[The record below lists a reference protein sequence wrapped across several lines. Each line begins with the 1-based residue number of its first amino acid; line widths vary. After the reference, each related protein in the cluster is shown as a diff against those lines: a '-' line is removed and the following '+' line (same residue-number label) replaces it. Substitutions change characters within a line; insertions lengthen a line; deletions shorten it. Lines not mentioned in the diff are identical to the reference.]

1 MFTVLKLV
9 AARLRAV
16 FSRDA
21 LDRDFEQELE
31 SHVAMLGEDNV
42 RRGMPPDEARA
53 AARRKLGN
61 TGRIREEI
69 YAMNTITLLEWLGQ
83 DIRYAARVLRRSPGF
98 TIAAVLT
105 LALGI
110 GGVTVIYSALRN
122 ILLDPFPYV
131 KSDRMVNVFPTDAK
145 TGDRIRGGR
154 MGQDETIDFMEQQT
168 VFEAVVVSA
177 DDNAVMRSASGSD
190 IVRVT
195 EMTPNTFPALGVP
208 PLRGRV
214 FTEDDVKPGAVPV
227 VVLDHGAWVEK
238 FGASDEVLGQVVTIG
253 DTARTIIGVMPP
265 RFAWQAPDMWVPLTL
280 RRGATP
286 PDERPF
292 AYQAY
297 LAPGVT
303 LAEASARMTAIAQRR
318 AQLYPD
324 QYPERVRVDVL
335 DLRYRV
341 VGRFSNVLF
350 TLLGAV
356 VLLLFIACCNVA
368 NMLFARATT
377 REREMT
383 LRAALGGGRL
393 RLMSQLLTESGLL
406 ALGGAIGG
414 CLLAWGGIRAVASI
428 LPPQGIAAEVELR
441 LVPEAL
447 IASLVLAV
455 VTTLIVGIVPAW
467 NVSRQ
472 DLAIGMKESGKG
484 TGAGHR
490 HGWIRQGLV
499 VAEVAIS
506 LILLL
511 GAGLLIRSFATLV
524 STDLG
529 VDPAGIAAVFPRFEH
544 RDEPGIAERHLYYAD
559 ALARARTVP
568 GVTGAALVSTWPYG
582 GWRMTATRPGV
593 EPPAG
598 ARGVMAILCDEHY
611 FGLARLNPIRG
622 RTFTPADISSAAHVV
637 VISRS
642 LAERYFGQE
651 DPLGKYLDLPEF
663 AKAPALLTD
672 TRFSIIGVIE
682 DVRNQ
687 GPKEVP
693 LPGVYLPTTLTA
705 AGNTPRG
712 IIVRASGD
720 AASVLPALERVVRAV
735 DLDVAV
741 RSGFTLDDAVT
752 RSLHAQPRFSLV
764 ILTAFA
770 AVGLALVSVGVYGV
784 MAFAV
789 SRRAQEFA
797 IRMALGAT
805 REDVMRTVVRAGI
818 VLLGAGIVIGLAAS
832 RMTNRLVVSYVMM
845 ESADA
850 DALWSGLGAV
860 AVIALVGLAACLIP
874 ARRVSQMSPMAALRQ
889 D

>member
-1 MFTVLKLV
+1 MGWRRF
-9 AARLRAV
+9 LRRAWWDDE
-16 FSRDA
+16 RT
-21 LDRDFEQELE
+21 RELE
-31 SHVAMLGEDNV
+31 SYLDLETDDNIA
-42 RRGMPPDEARA
+42 RGLSPDEARA

-61 TGRIREEI
+61 SRHIREEI
-69 YAMNTITLLEWLGQ
+69 YAMNTITLLDWLGQ

-98 TIAAVLT
+98 TIAALLT

-122 ILLDPFPYV
+122 ILLDPFPYI

-145 TGDRIRGGR
+145 TGDRVHGGR
-154 MGQDETIDFMEQQT
+154 MGQDETIDFLEQQT

-177 DDNAVMRSASGSD
+177 DDVAVMRSASGSD
-190 IVRVT
+190 LVRVT
-195 EMTPNTFPALGVP
+195 KMTPNTFPALGVP
-208 PLRGRV
+208 PLKGRV
-214 FTEDDVKPGAVPV
+214 FTEDDVKPDAAPV
-227 VVLDHGAWVEK
+227 VVLAHDAWVEK
-238 FGASDEVLGQVVTIG
+238 FGGGDDVLGQIVTVG
-253 DTARTIIGVMPP
+253 DTHRTIIGVMPP
-265 RFAWQAPDMWVPLTL
+265 RFAWQAPDMWVPLAL

-286 PDERPF
+286 SDERPF

-303 LAEASARMTAIAQRR
+303 LAEASSAMTAIAQRR
-318 AQLYPD
+318 AQSYPD
-324 QYPERVRVDVL
+324 QYPERIRVDVL

-368 NMLFARATT
+368 NMLLARATT

-383 LRAALGGGRL
+383 LRAALGGGTL

-406 ALGGAIGG
+406 ALGGAVGG

-428 LPPQGIAAEVELR
+428 LPPQGIAAEVQLR

-467 NVSRQ
+467 NASRQ
-472 DLAIGMKESGKG
+472 DLANGMKESGKG
-484 TGAGHR
+484 TGAGHK

-506 LILLL
+506 LVLLL
-511 GAGLLIRSFATLV
+511 GAGLLIRSFATIV

-544 RDEPGIAERHLYYAD
+544 RDEPDIAERHLYYAD

-568 GVTGAALVSTWPYG
+568 GVTDAALVSTWPYG
-582 GWRMTATRPGV
+582 GWRMKAARPGV

-611 FGLARLNPIRG
+611 LGLARLQPLRG
-622 RTFTPADISSAAHVV
+622 RALTPADISSAAHVV

-642 LAERYFGQE
+642 LAERYFGEE
-651 DPLGKYLDLPEF
+651 DPLGRYLDLPDL
-663 AKAPALLTD
+663 AKAPALVAD
-672 TRFSIIGVIE
+672 TRFSIIGVVE

-687 GPKEVP
+687 GPRDAP

-705 AGNTPRG
+705 AGNAPRG
-712 IIVRASGD
+712 IMVRASGD
-720 AASVLPALERVVRAV
+720 AASVLPALERAVRAV

-741 RSGFTLDDAVT
+741 RGGFALDAAVS

-764 ILTAFA
+764 ILTIFA
-770 AVGLALVSVGVYGV
+770 AIGLALVAVGVYGV
-784 MAFAV
+784 MAYAV

-805 REDVMRTVVRAGI
+805 REDVVRTVVRAGSL
-818 VLLGAGIVIGLAAS
+818 LLGVGIVIGLAAS
-832 RMTNRLVVSYVMM
+832 QVTNRLVVSYVVMQ
-845 ESADA
+845 SAD
-850 DALWSGLGAV
+850 DDVLWSGLGAV
-860 AVIALVGLAACLIP
+860 AVIAFVGLAACLIP
-874 ARRVSQMSPMAALRQ
+874 ARRVSRMSPVAALRQ

>member
-1 MFTVLKLV
+1 MGWRRFT
-9 AARLRAV
+9 RRGWWDDE
-16 FSRDA
+16 RT
-21 LDRDFEQELE
+21 RELE
-31 SHVAMLGEDNV
+31 SYLDLETDDNIA
-42 RRGMPPDEARA
+42 RGMSPDQARA

-61 TGRIREEI
+61 SGRIREEI
-69 YAMNTITLLEWLGQ
+69 YAMNTITLLEWLVQ
-83 DIRYAARVLRRSPGF
+83 DVRYAARLLRRSPGF

-131 KSDRMVNVFPTDAK
+131 KSDRMVNVFVTDAE
-145 TGDRIRGGR
+145 TGNRHYGGA
-154 MGQDETIDFMEQQT
+154 MGQDESLELLEQQT
-168 VFEAVVVSA
+168 AFEAVVVSA
-177 DDNAVMRSASGSD
+177 TDTAVMRSASGSD
-190 IVRVT
+190 IVSVT
-195 EMTPNTFPALGVP
+195 AMTPNTFPSLGVQ
-208 PLRGRV
+208 PLKGRV
-214 FTEDDVKPGAVPV
+214 FTEDDARPGAVPV

-238 FGASDEVLGQVVTIG
+238 FGGRDEVLGQIVTVG
-253 DTARTIIGVMPP
+253 DTRRAIIGVMPP
-265 RFAWQAPDMWVPLTL
+265 RFAWQAPDMWVPLVL

-286 PDERPF
+286 PDERRF
-292 AYQAY
+292 WYQAY

-303 LAEASARMTAIAQRR
+303 LAQASERMTAIAQRR

-324 QYPERVRVDVL
+324 QYPERLRVDVL

-368 NMLFARATT
+368 NMLLSRATT

-393 RLMSQLLTESGLL
+393 RLTVQLLTESGLL
-406 ALGGAIGG
+406 ALGGALGG
-414 CLLAWGGIRAVASI
+414 CLLAWGGIRAVAAI
-428 LPPQGIAAEVELR
+428 LPPQGIAAEVQLR

-447 IASLVLAV
+447 IASLALAV
-455 VTTLIVGIVPAW
+455 ITTLVVGLVPAW

-472 DLAIGMKESGKG
+472 DLANGMKESGKG
-484 TGAGHR
+484 TGAGHK

-499 VAEVAIS
+499 VVEVALS
-506 LILLL
+506 LVLLL

-529 VDPAGIAAVFPRFEH
+529 VDPAGIASVSPLFEH
-544 RDEPGIAERHLYYAD
+544 RDEPGIAQRHLYYAD
-559 ALARARTVP
+559 ALASARTVP
-568 GVTGAALVSTWPYG
+568 GVTEAALVSGWPYG
-582 GWRMTATRPGV
+582 GWPMAAARPGV

-598 ARGVMAILCDEHY
+598 ARRVIANLCDEHY
-611 FGLARLNPIRG
+611 LALVRLHLLRG
-622 RTFTPADISSAAHVV
+622 RTFTPADISTAAHVV

-642 LAERYFGQE
+642 LAERYFGQD
-651 DPLGKYLDLPEF
+651 DPLGQYLELPDL
-663 AKAPALLTD
+663 AKAPALMTD
-672 TRFSIIGVIE
+672 TRFSIIGVVE

-687 GPKEVP
+687 GPSEVP
-693 LPGVYLPTTLTA
+693 WPGVYLPTTLTA
-705 AGNTPRG
+705 TGNSPRR
-712 IIVRASGD
+712 IVVRTAGD
-720 AASVLPALERVVRAV
+720 AASVLPALERAVRA
-735 DLDVAV
+735 LNLAVAV
-741 RSGFTLDDAVT
+741 RSVTLDDALK
-752 RSLHAQPRFSLV
+752 RSFHAQPRFSLV

-770 AVGLALVSVGVYGV
+770 AIGLALVAVGVYGV
-784 MAFAV
+784 MAYAV

-805 REDVMRTVVRAGI
+805 SEDVVRTVVRAGI
-818 VLLGAGIVIGLAAS
+818 VLLGAGIVIGLAVS
-832 RMTNRLVVSYVMM
+832 QVTNRLVVSYVVM

-850 DALWSGLGAV
+850 DVLWSGLGAV

-874 ARRVSQMSPMAALRQ
+874 ARRVSRMNPIAALRQ

>member
-1 MFTVLKLV
+1 MGWRRFT
-9 AARLRAV
+9 RRGWWDDE
-16 FSRDA
+16 RT
-21 LDRDFEQELE
+21 RELE
-31 SHVAMLGEDNV
+31 SYLDLETDDNIA
-42 RRGMPPDEARA
+42 RGMSPDEARA

-122 ILLDPFPYV
+122 ILLDPFPYI
-131 KSDRMVNVFPTDAK
+131 KSERMVNVFVTDAE
-145 TGDRIRGGR
+145 TGDRHFGGR
-154 MGQDETIDFMEQQT
+154 MGEDESLEFLEQQT
-168 VFEAVVVSA
+168 VFEAAVVSA
-177 DDNAVMRSASGSD
+177 DDVEVMRSASGSD

-195 EMTPNTFPALGVP
+195 RMTPNTFPSLGVP
-208 PLRGRV
+208 PLLGRV
-214 FTEDDVKPGAVPV
+214 FTDDDARPDAAPV

-238 FGASDEVLGQVVTIG
+238 FGGSDEVLGQVVTVG
-253 DTARTIIGVMPP
+253 DTPRTIIGVMPP
-265 RFAWQAPDMWVPLTL
+265 RFAWQAVDMWVPLTL

-286 PDERPF
+286 PDQRPF

-303 LAEASARMTAIAQRR
+303 LAEASERMTAIVQRR
-318 AQLYPD
+318 AQVYPD
-324 QYPERVRVDVL
+324 QYPKRVRVDVL

-368 NMLFARATT
+368 NMLLARATT

-393 RLMSQLLTESGLL
+393 RLMAQLLTESSLL
-406 ALGGAIGG
+406 ALGGALGG
-414 CLLAWGGIRAVASI
+414 CLLAWGGIRAVAAI

-447 IASLVLAV
+447 VASLALAV
-455 VTTLIVGIVPAW
+455 ITTLIVGIVPAW
-467 NVSRQ
+467 NASRQ
-472 DLAIGMKESGKG
+472 DLAGGMKESGKG
-484 TGAGHR
+484 TGAGHK

-506 LILLL
+506 LVLLL
-511 GAGLLIRSFATLV
+511 GAGLLIRSFASLV

-529 VDPAGIAAVFPRFEH
+529 VDPAGLAWVAPRFEH
-544 RDEPGIAERHLYYAD
+544 RDEPGIAERHLYYAE

-568 GVTGAALVSTWPYG
+568 GVTEAALASNWPYG
-582 GWRMTATRPGV
+582 GWPMAATRPGG
-593 EPPAG
+593 EPPAD
-598 ARGVMAILCDEHY
+598 ARRVIAIFCDEHY
-611 FGLARLNPIRG
+611 LGLVRLDPRRG
-622 RTFTPADISSAAHVV
+622 RAFSSADISSAAHVV

-651 DPLGKYLDLPEF
+651 DPLGQYLELPDL
-663 AKAPALLTD
+663 AKAPILMTD
-672 TRFSIIGVIE
+672 TRFSIIGVVE

-687 GPKEVP
+687 GPSEVP
-693 LPGVYLPTTLTA
+693 WPGVYLPTTLTA
-705 AGNTPRG
+705 SGNGPRAIVVRTAGE
-712 IIVRASGD
+712 
-720 AASVLPALERVVRAV
+720 AASVLPALERAVRAV

-741 RSGFTLDDAVT
+741 RSGVTLQDALQ
-752 RSLHAQPRFSLV
+752 RSFHAQPRFSLV

-770 AVGLALVSVGVYGV
+770 AIGLALVAVGVYGV
-784 MAFAV
+784 MAYAV

-805 REDVMRTVVRAGI
+805 REDVMRTVVRAGL
-818 VLLGAGIVIGLAAS
+818 VLLGLGIVIGLAAS
-832 RMTNRLVVSYVMM
+832 QMTNRLVVSYVVM
-845 ESADA
+845 ESAGA

-874 ARRVSQMSPMAALRQ
+874 ARRVSRMSPMAALRQ